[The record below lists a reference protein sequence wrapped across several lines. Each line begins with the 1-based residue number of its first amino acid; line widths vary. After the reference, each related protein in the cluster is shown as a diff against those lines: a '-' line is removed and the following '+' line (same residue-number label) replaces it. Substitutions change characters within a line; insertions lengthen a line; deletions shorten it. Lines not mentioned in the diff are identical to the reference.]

1 MAMRRESLS
10 PDVLES
16 TFGRRRFKQVCRLH
30 CAPATHIT
38 INAARPS
45 WVPAATFQASVQTR
59 SSTYEKRQAPHDTK
73 RNNPASSPF
82 VVDGDFSGDRRLPNS
97 ELTQSGTSSEAV
109 YPRTKKRRGASHRRI
124 GAPRQTVATVLVL
137 AIIDAFA
144 TAATQEILSLGSSCE
159 SAHAGLRL
167 LFAQG

>member
-1 MAMRRESLS
+1 
-10 PDVLES
+10 
-16 TFGRRRFKQVCRLH
+16 VCRLH

-82 VVDGDFSGDRRLPNS
+82 VVDGDFSGDRRLPNP

-144 TAATQEILSLGSSCE
+144 TAATQEILNLGSSCE
-159 SAHAGLRL
+159 SVTPAFACSSPRARGNPCPKIMQGLKC
-167 LFAQG
+167 FSQPP